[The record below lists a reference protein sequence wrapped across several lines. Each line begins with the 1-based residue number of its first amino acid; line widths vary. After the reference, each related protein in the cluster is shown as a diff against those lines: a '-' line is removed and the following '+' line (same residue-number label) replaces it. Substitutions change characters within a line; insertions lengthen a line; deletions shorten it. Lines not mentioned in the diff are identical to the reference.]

1 MVSNLTEGSSV
12 IKTKVSIRFG
22 NEEGAGYQS
31 EDIFLVV
38 GNRLREQNKLKNE

>member
-1 MVSNLTEGSSV
+1 MVSNLIEGSSV

-31 EDIFLVV
+31 EDILVV
-38 GNRLREQNKLKNE
+38 GNRLHEQNKLKNE